1 MTDGRHKALD
11 LTFARR
17 LEQAMIEKSIYPS
30 QLAKLSGVSRVNIY
44 KYISG
49 TAQPTAFN
57 IKRLAIALDK
67 SADWLLGIEKRVN

>member
-17 LEQAMIEKSIYPS
+17 LEQAMIEQNIYPT
-30 QLAKLSGVSRVNIY
+30 QLAKLSGVSRINIHN
-44 KYISG
+44 YISG

-57 IKRLAIALDK
+57 IKRLAISLGK
-67 SADWLLGIEKRVN
+67 SADWLLGIEK

>member
-1 MTDGRHKALD
+1 MADGRHIAFD

-17 LEQAMIEKSIYPS
+17 LEQAMIEQNIYPT
-30 QLAKLSGVSRVNIY
+30 QLAKLSGVSRVNIH

-57 IKRLAIALDK
+57 IKRLAIALNK
-67 SADWLLGIEKRVN
+67 PADWLLGIEKE